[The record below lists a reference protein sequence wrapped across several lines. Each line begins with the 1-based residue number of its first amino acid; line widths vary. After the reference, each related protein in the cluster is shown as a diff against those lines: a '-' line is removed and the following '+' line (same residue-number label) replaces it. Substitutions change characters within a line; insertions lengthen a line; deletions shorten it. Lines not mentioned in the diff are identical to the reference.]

1 MIEAAIMIEGQDGLT
16 WERWKKIV
24 TLVEDMGFSG
34 LYRSDHFTNARS
46 PDKDSLELW
55 VSLTWLADNTKK
67 IEFGP
72 LVTPFSFR
80 QPSFT
85 ARMASAVDD
94 LSGGRLILGVGAGW
108 QEREHEKFGWDLLDI
123 PNRFKRFE
131 EGLEVITRLLSSDDP
146 IDFAGEFYQLK
157 EAVMLPR
164 PKRLNGPP
172 ILIGGN
178 GPRRTLLLAAKYA
191 HEWNGVYLLPD
202 KFSELNSRLDS
213 LLEKEGRKPKDVKRS
228 MMTGIEFGIDDKEVK
243 KVVKDRTRG
252 KVSPKDLKGHGV
264 LVGTANEI
272 VDQLGTL
279 DEAGVEKIMLQWL
292 KMDDLDRL
300 EAMAKSIL
308 PQIQE

>member
-16 WERWKKIV
+16 WERWKKIS
-24 TLVEDMGFSG
+24 TLVEDMGFIG
-34 LYRSDHFTNARS
+34 LYRSDHFTNARP

-55 VSLTWLADNTKK
+55 VSLTWLASNTKK

-80 QPSFT
+80 HPTFT

-94 LSGGRLILGVGAGW
+94 LSNGRFILGVGAGW
-108 QEREHEKFGWDLLDI
+108 QEREHSKFGWDLLDI

-131 EGLEVITRLLSSDDP
+131 EGLEVLKLLLSNDNP
-146 IDFAGEFYQLK
+146 IDFTGEFYQLK
-157 EAVMLPR
+157 DAVMLPR

-178 GPRRTLLLAAKYA
+178 GYRRTLPLVAKYA
-191 HEWNGVYLLPD
+191 KEWNGIYLTPK
-202 KFSELNSRLDS
+202 KFNQLNLHLNSLV
-213 LLEKEGRKPKDVKRS
+213 EKEGRAPKDVKRS
-228 MMTGIEFGIDDKEVK
+228 MMTGLEFGRDDKEVK
-243 KVVKDRTRG
+243 RIVEERTQGQMSREG
-252 KVSPKDLKGHGV
+252 LMERGV
-264 LVGTANEI
+264 LVGTTNEI
-272 VDQLGTL
+272 VDQLGKL
-279 DEAGVEKIMLQWL
+279 AEVGLERVMLQWL

-308 PQIQE
+308 PQI

>member
-55 VSLTWLADNTKK
+55 VSLTWLADHTKK

-80 QPSFT
+80 HPSFT

-108 QEREHEKFGWDLLDI
+108 QEREHEKFGLDLLDI
-123 PNRFKRFE
+123 PKRFKRFE
-131 EGLEVITRLLSSDDP
+131 EGLEVLTRLLSSDKP
-146 IDFAGEFYQLK
+146 INFTGEFYQLK

-164 PKRLNGPP
+164 PKRPNGPP

-178 GPRRTLLLAAKYA
+178 GPQRTLSIAAKYA
-191 HEWNGVYLLPD
+191 LEWNAIYLLPEE
-202 KFSELNSRLDS
+202 FSNLNSRLDS
-213 LLEKEGRKPKDVKRS
+213 LLEKEGRQAKDVKRS
-228 MMTGIEFGIDDKEVK
+228 MMTGIEFGRDDNEVK
-243 KVVKDRTRG
+243 KIVKERTQG
-252 KVSPKDLKGHGV
+252 KLSQEELMERGV

-272 VDQLGTL
+272 VEQLGSL
-279 DEAGVEKIMLQWL
+279 AEAGVERIMLQWL

-308 PQIQE
+308 PQI

>member
-24 TLVEDMGFSG
+24 ALVEDMGFSG
-34 LYRSDHFTNARS
+34 LYRSDHFTNARP

-80 QPSFT
+80 HPSFT
-85 ARMASAVDD
+85 ARMANAVDD

-131 EGLEVITRLLSSDDP
+131 EGLEVLPQLLSSDKP
-146 IDFAGEFYQLK
+146 INFTGEFYQLK
-157 EAVMLPR
+157 EAIMLPR
-164 PKRLNGPP
+164 PKRPNGPP

-178 GPRRTLLLAAKYA
+178 GPQRTLGLAAKYA
-191 HEWNGVYLLPD
+191 YEWNAIYLLPEE
-202 KFSELNSRLDS
+202 FSNLNSRLDS
-213 LLEKEGRKPKDVKRS
+213 LLEKEGRQPKDVKRS
-228 MMTGIEFGIDDKEVK
+228 MMTGIEFGRDDNEVNRIVKE
-243 KVVKDRTRG
+243 RTEG
-252 KVSPKDLKGHGV
+252 KMSREELMKRGV

-272 VDQLGTL
+272 VDQLGAL
-279 DEAGVEKIMLQWL
+279 AEAGVKRIMLQWL

-308 PQIQE
+308 PQI